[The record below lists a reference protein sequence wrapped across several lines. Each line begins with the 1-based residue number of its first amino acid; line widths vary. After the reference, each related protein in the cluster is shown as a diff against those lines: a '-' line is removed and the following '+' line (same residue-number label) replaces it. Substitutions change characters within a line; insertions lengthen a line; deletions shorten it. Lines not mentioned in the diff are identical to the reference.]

1 MLEIIY
7 LCLLVLI
14 LLIEFKRKKKTPID
28 FLTLFNI
35 GYILW
40 YPFPAFLTA
49 LNREYL
55 SGHWIINLNYYTNNV
70 QTALAIFLGYF
81 LVVAGFYSSSAQK
94 LGKKLIIKSRSSTS
108 VFRYALLLLLF
119 VYISILIFS
128 APLGGVSNAI
138 SRGLEIRSGR
148 VNTGSFGFFQRFFSG
163 ASFASYLLAA
173 FVFTKNSR
181 KGKIFKIVV
190 FFISVIITL
199 LSFMLRAGRTNVIF
213 YCLGFYQIYTIK
225 SKKISLLTTS
235 LCLILASLFLFFGKN
250 LFFSLSALPQGIDAV
265 VDTYNRSVEGG
276 SANEGLNLFSLMDS
290 FNYTVFS
297 LDMALHQ
304 DYELRLF
311 TDLYYGFISL
321 LPSRLLG
328 IEEVHTILYYN
339 SVFLT
344 GGSEVNIPTGFLAFG
359 IYSMSWSGLIIVCL
373 VYGWVGGY
381 LQCLLEKHLKDVF
394 WMPFF
399 YPLVAQIWVLAQ
411 SADPETFFQSN
422 FILLIS
428 SLIMLSFGAKVY
440 PLKSSFENK
449 NIPQKTIR

>member
-1 MLEIIY
+1 MLETIY

-14 LLIEFKRKKKTPID
+14 LFIEFKRKKNTPID

-40 YPFPAFLTA
+40 YPFSAFLTA

-94 LGKKLIIKSRSSTS
+94 LGKKIIIKSRSDTS
-108 VFRYALLLLLF
+108 IFIYALSLLLF

-138 SRGLEIRSGR
+138 SKGLEVRSGT

-163 ASFASYLLAA
+163 ASLASYLLAA
-173 FVFTKNSR
+173 FVFTKKDR
-181 KGKIFKIVV
+181 KGKIPKIVV
-190 FFISVIITL
+190 FFTSVIVAV

-213 YCLGFYQIYTIK
+213 YALGFYQIYTIK
-225 SKKISLLTTS
+225 NKKIPIFTSS
-235 LCLILASLFLFFGKN
+235 LCLILAGLFLFFGKN
-250 LFFSLSALPQGIDAV
+250 VFFSLSALPQGIDAV
-265 VDTYNRSVEGG
+265 VATYHRSVEGG
-276 SANEGLNLFSLMDS
+276 SASEGLNLFSLMDS

-304 DYELRLF
+304 VYELRLF
-311 TDLYYGFISL
+311 SDLYYGFISIF
-321 LPSRLLG
+321 PNRLLG
-328 IEEVHTILYYN
+328 TEEVNTVLHYN

-359 IYSMSWSGLIIVCL
+359 IYSMSWPGLIIVCL

-381 LQCLLEKHLKDVF
+381 LQSLLEKHLNDVF

-399 YPLVAQIWVLAQ
+399 YPLVAQTWVIAQ

-428 SLIMLSFGAKVY
+428 SWILLSLGAKIY
-440 PLKSSFENK
+440 FLNRSLKNK
-449 NIPQKTIR
+449 NLPTNMMR